1 MADTDKNAGRL
12 RSGNKNSTGSEGA
25 GKNSSSGAQRKK
37 KTFFSKVAGYESVE
51 RERYYAHGWNR
62 ITRVLFLLV
71 MIVIAANFVI
81 IQVIKG
87 DYYKQ
92 RANAQQNAWRTIPAG
107 RGTIYDTNGIELAVS
122 VAANIV
128 TVDPMIIENAAVNYV
143 KNYVAG
149 KDDVYSEAAAKDK
162 YRKIVAEGL
171 AKTLSLDEDW
181 VFEQVSG
188 SGRYKLIARKIDTEL
203 GDKVKA
209 WRNENHIKGVYVDE
223 DSKRIYPLGNL
234 ASHVIGFTGNDD
246 QGLVCGVEVALNDEL
261 TGTNGRI
268 MTSVDAKGNELP
280 YDSVRRVEAVK
291 GLNPVL
297 TLDATIQSIA
307 QNALRNAIEK
317 YNVIEGAAAIVMN
330 AKNAD
335 VLAMASYP
343 DFDLNDPYAKPDWVD
358 DPEWIGNASKDVQ
371 ILSTTVWRNKALTD
385 TYEPGSTFKTITASV
400 GLEEN
405 YVSPNTIVTDSPL
418 ILRGWEINCWKK
430 NGDHGNETFADAIKN
445 SCNPILARLALDIG
459 ISTYMSY
466 IEAYGF
472 FDRTGIE
479 ISGEAM
485 SIMHK
490 DPSDIDL
497 AVMSFGQRFQITPIQ
512 MATAYCA
519 LANGGTL
526 YKPRIVRELLD
537 QDGVTAKVYEP
548 TALRQVVSKETSEEM
563 MKILED
569 VVASGTG
576 SNAYVS
582 GYRVAGKTGTSETLQ
597 TLTTGRYIASFIGI
611 APADDPEIVVLVM
624 LDHPDVEDGA
634 SGGRQAAPT
643 VGEIIEKTLEY
654 MGVPRRY
661 SELDKKAMMVKS
673 YVPQVLD
680 MSIEEAAREL
690 KHYGLVYEVPDLPKD
705 ADLSAVK
712 VAVQVPEMGA
722 YIADGSKVM
731 LYVDKETVHKTV
743 RMPDLSGYSL
753 ADAFKT
759 LTQMGLNMHA
769 ENIGTVIGQN
779 VTPGTHVELGSVVE
793 LTVENNE
800 TETLG

>member
-1 MADTDKNAGRL
+1 MTEAKDNARTA
-12 RSGNKNSTGSEGA
+12 RSGNKEGTLSEGA
-25 GKNSSSGAQRKK
+25 GKKNGSGAQRKK
-37 KTFFSKVAGYESVE
+37 KPFILRPFSYESVE
-51 RERYYAHGWNR
+51 REKNYAGGWNR
-62 ITRVLFLLV
+62 FTRVLFLLLLL
-71 MIVIAANFVI
+71 VIIGNFVI
-81 IQVIKG
+81 LQVIKG

-92 RANAQQNAWRTIPAG
+92 KANAQQNAWRTIPAG

-122 VAANIV
+122 ISANIV
-128 TVDPMIIENAAVNYV
+128 TVDPMVVENAAVNYV
-143 KNYVAG
+143 KNYVAE
-149 KDDVYSEAAAKDK
+149 KDDVYSEAAAKDM
-162 YRKIVAEGL
+162 YRKIIAAGL
-171 AKTLSLDEDW
+171 ADILKLDEEW

-188 SGRYKLIARKIDTEL
+188 SGRYKMIARKIDTET

-209 WRNENHIKGVYVDE
+209 WRSANHIKGVYVDE

-261 TGTNGRI
+261 TGTDGRI

-280 YDSVRRVEAVK
+280 YDSVRRIDAVK
-291 GLNPVL
+291 GMNPVL
-297 TLDATIQSIA
+297 TLDVNIQSIA
-307 QNALRNAIEK
+307 QTALKEAIEK

-343 DFDLNDPYAKPDWVD
+343 DFDLNDPYGKPDWVD
-358 DPEWIGNASKDVQ
+358 DPEWIGNATKDVQ

-385 TYEPGSTFKTITASV
+385 TYEPGSTFKSISAAI

-405 YVSPNTIVTDSPL
+405 KVSPNTKVTDSPL
-418 ILRGWEINCWKK
+418 MLRGWEINCWKK
-430 NGDHGNETFADAIKN
+430 NGDHGEETFADAIKN

-459 ISTYMSY
+459 LSSY
-466 IEAYGF
+466 LSYVEAFGF
-472 FDRTGIE
+472 YDRTGIE
-479 ISGEAM
+479 ISGEAS

-526 YKPRIVRELLD
+526 YKPRIVRELRD
-537 QDGVTAKVYEP
+537 QDGVTAKVFDP
-548 TALRQVVSKETSEEM
+548 IPARQVISKETSAEM
-563 MKILED
+563 MQILED

-597 TLTTGRYIASFIGI
+597 TLSTGRYIASFIGI

-634 SGGRQAAPT
+634 SGGRQAAPV

-673 YVPQVLD
+673 YVPSVVD
-680 MSIEEAAREL
+680 FTFEEAAREL
-690 KHYGLVYEVPDLPKD
+690 KHAGLTYEIPDLGPE
-705 ADLSAVK
+705 ADLTTLK
-712 VAVQVPEMGA
+712 VAAQMPEMGA
-722 YIADGSKVM
+722 YITDGSKVL
-731 LYVDKETVHKTV
+731 LYANASTVRKTV
-743 RMPDLSGYSL
+743 RMPDLTGYSL
-753 ADAFKT
+753 ADAHKT
-759 LTQMGLNMHA
+759 LTQMGVNMHA
-769 ENIGTVIGQN
+769 ENIGTVVGQN
-779 VTPGTHVELGSVVE
+779 VEPGTQIELGSVVE
-793 LTVENNE
+793 LIIENNE
-800 TETLG
+800 TESLG